1 MDNQEV
7 QLNGFF
13 MEDDN
18 SEGHFDFNMEEY
30 KPKQI
35 EMANYIE
42 DLTGMELWGTKPKF
56 SVYDYH
62 IVKYGNRD
70 NLMGTAGVHLICS
83 NGRVAM
89 KYEEMSELLEE
100 TIFPEIRRIREAG
113 QKEYARN
120 SNDVL
125 ANFKRVSKWLG
136 ISTEQVIGVYMLKHI
151 DGITSFING
160 HKSQRE
166 DVTGRLTDVIVYST
180 LLWALTKEE
189 KDSK

>member
-1 MDNQEV
+1 
-7 QLNGFF
+7 
-13 MEDDN
+13 
-18 SEGHFDFNMEEY
+18 
-30 KPKQI
+30 
-35 EMANYIE
+35 
-42 DLTGMELWGTKPKF
+42 
-56 SVYDYH
+56 
-62 IVKYGNRD
+62 
-70 NLMGTAGVHLICS
+70 
-83 NGRVAM
+83 M

-100 TIFPEIRRIREAG
+100 IIFPEIRRIREAG

-120 SNDVL
+120 ENDVL